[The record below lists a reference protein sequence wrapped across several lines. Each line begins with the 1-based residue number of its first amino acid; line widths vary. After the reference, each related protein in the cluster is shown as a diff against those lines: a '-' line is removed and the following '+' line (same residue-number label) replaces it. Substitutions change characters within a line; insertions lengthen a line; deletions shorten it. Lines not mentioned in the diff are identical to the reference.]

1 MDKHN
6 QQEQQNEQLQNGNK
20 KSNLAKNVAKT
31 AAAQG
36 VGVAVKALTPI
47 LIKIGLG
54 LALTGSLVAL
64 APMAVEA
71 LKGNNKIDETANVVE
86 EVKKIGEFVSACYYE
101 EFVVTQTKTSRDK
114 GNEFADSTETEG
126 YFRKMMESVS
136 KMMQTESQIVFIT
149 KGKIRAGFDLQKLT
163 ENDFKVANDTLFLTL
178 PPVETFDVIM
188 NPSDIRVMYESGKWT
203 HQEMTD
209 FVVMAKDSMLVNA
222 KNFGFEE
229 KAKESGIKK
238 MENMFATFGF
248 SNVVVDIKQ

>member
-6 QQEQQNEQLQNGNK
+6 QHEQQNEQLQNDK
-20 KSNLAKNVAKT
+20 KQSNVAKNVVKT

-47 LIKIGLG
+47 LIKVGVG
-54 LALTGSLVAL
+54 LALAGGLAAL
-64 APMAVEA
+64 APIAVEA
-71 LKGNNKIDETANVVE
+71 LKGNDKIDDTANVVE

-101 EFVVTQTKTSRDK
+101 ELVVTQTKTSGD
-114 GNEFADSTETEG
+114 NEVTDSAQTEG
-126 YFRKMMESVS
+126 YFKKMMGSVS
-136 KMMQTESQIVFIT
+136 KMMQTEGQIVFIT

-163 ENDFKVANDTLFLTL
+163 EKDIKYANDTLFLTL

-188 NPSDIRVMYESGKWT
+188 NPSDIRVMYESGKWS
-203 HQEMTD
+203 HEEMTD

-222 KNFGFEE
+222 KNIGFEE

-238 MENMFATFGF
+238 METMFATFGF
-248 SNVVVDIKQ
+248 PNVVIDIKK

>member
-6 QQEQQNEQLQNGNK
+6 QHEQQNEQLQNDNK
-20 KSNLAKNVAKT
+20 QSNVAKNVVKT

-36 VGVAVKALTPI
+36 AGVAAKAIAPI
-47 LIKIGLG
+47 LIKVGLG

-71 LKGNNKIDETANVVE
+71 LKGNSKIDDTANVVE

-101 EFVVTQTKTSRDK
+101 ELVVTQTKTSGD
-114 GNEFADSTETEG
+114 NEVTDSTQTG
-126 YFRKMMESVS
+126 YFKKMMGSVS

-163 ENDFKVANDTLFLTL
+163 EKDIKYVNDTLFLTL
-178 PPVETFDVIM
+178 PSVETFDIIM
-188 NPSDIRVMYESGKWT
+188 NPSDIRVMYESGKWS
-203 HQEMTD
+203 HEEMTD

-222 KNFGFEE
+222 KNIGFEE

-248 SNVVVDIKQ
+248 PNVVVDIKQ